1 VSPSTECAEKD
12 QLLEQ
17 IRAAM
22 TAVVDLNN
30 REMEAVIG
38 GILADLEQI
47 EIDLRRQRLI
57 KENLL
62 YAYRVHVQ
70 THGC

>member
-1 VSPSTECAEKD
+1 
-12 QLLEQ
+12 
-17 IRAAM
+17 M
-22 TAVVDLNN
+22 TAIIDLNN
-30 REMEAVIG
+30 REMEAVLG